1 MNTDDRIHGLELL
14 YHAIDTILRQP
25 NRIKPLSV
33 IINTTFKT
41 ALLEQEDLPDV
52 IVPQFPAD
60 NKLESL
66 ELRYLGQNMSS
77 NAMAVEQLANLTTGP
92 TSGQFSN
99 LRRLVL
105 AGKAFHHKFSL
116 YLGLLGCS
124 EADCTPSFPNLEAMI
139 LENVQMQIE
148 TIRDLRQLPINLTMR
163 NVYWS
168 NRCIEGLRPGS
179 ILKSV
184 NFAGIHVVR
193 PELIWRVQGCV
204 DSSGIMEFGGICY
217 DLIWRLASSEFEAM
231 QLANE
236 HAQYCGEVFER
247 PKYMTIADPDVF
259 AQLSFKAVFALSIGR
274 TYLVQTTRLI
284 YQVTIR
290 IITTLASELRF

>member
-1 MNTDDRIHGLELL
+1 
-14 YHAIDTILRQP
+14 
-25 NRIKPLSV
+25 
-33 IINTTFKT
+33 
-41 ALLEQEDLPDV
+41 
-52 IVPQFPAD
+52 
-60 NKLESL
+60 
-66 ELRYLGQNMSS
+66 
-77 NAMAVEQLANLTTGP
+77 MAVEQLANLTTGP

-105 AGKAFHHKFSL
+105 AGKAFHHEFSL

-148 TIRDLRQLPINLTMR
+148 IISYLRQLPIILTMR

-168 NRCIEGLRPGS
+168 NGCIEGLRPGS

-184 NFAGIHVVR
+184 NVAGIHVVC
-193 PELIWRVQGCV
+193 PELSWRVHGCV
-204 DSSGIMEFGGICY
+204 DSSGIMENGNGMCY

-247 PKYMTIADPDVF
+247 PMYMTIADPDVF
-259 AQLSFKAVFALSIGR
+259 AQYIL
-274 TYLVQTTRLI
+274 
-284 YQVTIR
+284 
-290 IITTLASELRF
+290 